1 MERILI
7 FAYVHGTYIL
17 SISYSTSR
25 KLNWDTYYF
34 KWKNWLINW
43 LIYHNGSIH
52 SWPIRISNFLKELWQ
67 LSFISYKFTYLNYLF
82 LYAEFDIFN
91 FRLKNWLETFCFILL
106 KSWFSDFSLK
116 NHKFWF
122 RFYNFSLKSLK
133 LSKTNFFKLRYW
145 LSSFQHQS
153 LIGKWDHNRCFP
165 SCDPLV

>member
-1 MERILI
+1 MLERILI

-34 KWKNWLINW
+34 RWKNWTC
-43 LIYHNGSIH
+43 
-52 SWPIRISNFLKELWQ
+52 NFLKELWQ
-67 LSFISYKFTYLNYLF
+67 LSFILYKFTYLNYLF

-91 FRLKNWLETFCFILL
+91 FRLKNWLETFCFIIL
-106 KSWFSDFSLK
+106 KSCFSDFSLK
-116 NHKFWF
+116 II
-122 RFYNFSLKSLK
+122 NFHFGFMIFHWKVLK
-133 LSKTNFFKLRYW
+133 LSKTNPFKLRYW